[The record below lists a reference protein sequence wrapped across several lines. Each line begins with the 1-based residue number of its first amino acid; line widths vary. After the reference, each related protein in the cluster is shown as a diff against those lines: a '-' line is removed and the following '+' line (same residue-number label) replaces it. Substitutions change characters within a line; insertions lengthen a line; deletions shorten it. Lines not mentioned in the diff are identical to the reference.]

1 MRLDEIATEAAAH
14 RAAVAALL
22 QRHLPYGRLEHVAR
36 EVGKSRE
43 YLARILSDK
52 PYGYGM
58 GRLEPLRPALAAQLA
73 AALGFDANERYQL
86 LEHAELSHTS
96 QTKTHNVMQEA
107 LAHHELD
114 ALLPALLTLHASAT
128 RASNLTVAS
137 HLYTSAYTMAKH
149 LMESLPRHEYPL
161 ECAQLCLV
169 LNDLEAVLNRNVEGI
184 YHARLATDWAAGSGV
199 KASTLLGKDADDL
212 WGNALVAEAVS
223 FHNLGLDGKARVILS
238 RSVFT
243 ERSNPWAGEAAL
255 NLLKYIAFAQK
266 TSLKHVDKLADHY
279 QETLVQVGSKTDP
292 ATTRLAFAEAKLRA
306 YLACASTK
314 AKLKKAEAEL
324 EQCLTNTAPNASE
337 ESRVLQYISQTGAL
351 RAVIF
356 LNTYGQLLK
365 ARGDA
370 KQAAKMRA
378 EAESRAKRAGL
389 AHQLARM
396 RSGSSRGY
404 ELG

>member
-1 MRLDEIATEAAAH
+1 MRRAPLRTSHFCKMRLDEIATEAAAH

-52 PYGYGM
+52 PYGYGS
-58 GRLEPLRPALAAQLA
+58 GRLEPLRSALAAQLA
-73 AALGFDANERYQL
+73 DALGLDANERDQL

-96 QTKTHNVMQEA
+96 QTKAHNAMQEA

-114 ALLPALLTLHASAT
+114 VLLPALLTLHASAN
-128 RASNLTVAS
+128 RASNPAAAS

-149 LMESLPRHEYPL
+149 LMESLPRHDYPL
-161 ECAQLCLV
+161 ECAQVCLV

-184 YHARLATDWAAGSGV
+184 YHARLATDWAIGGGTKESQ
-199 KASTLLGKDADDL
+199 LLGKDTDDL

-223 FHNLGLDGKARVILS
+223 LHNLGLDGKARVILS

-266 TSLKHVDKLADHY
+266 TSLKHVDKLAD
-279 QETLVQVGSKTDP
+279 
-292 ATTRLAFAEAKLRA
+292 R
-306 YLACASTK
+306 
-314 AKLKKAEAEL
+314 
-324 EQCLTNTAPNASE
+324 
-337 ESRVLQYISQTGAL
+337 
-351 RAVIF
+351 
-356 LNTYGQLLK
+356 YGV
-365 ARGDA
+365 
-370 KQAAKMRA
+370 
-378 EAESRAKRAGL
+378 
-389 AHQLARM
+389 
-396 RSGSSRGY
+396 
-404 ELG
+404 